1 MKRKRQLIP
10 VLLCLLL
17 CGCGQNKIEAVPGS
31 GSDASGHTV
40 AVQEGSAAELE
51 NNEAEV
57 SEEGY
62 QKAYYTSEEA
72 SVAEIIQAD
81 GAPSEETEAEAAE
94 EQETAVKEYA
104 SCLYPEHTAS
114 EVETTSRKVNGK
126 TYLFFAV
133 KEEGDT
139 VYCTIA
145 FDEQEDIFYLYDSEV
160 EQMIPIEYDQYGI
173 RLVG

>member
-1 MKRKRQLIP
+1 MKRKRQWIP

-31 GSDASGHTV
+31 GSDAPSHA
-40 AVQEGSAAELE
+40 AVVPEGSAAEPE
-51 NNEAEV
+51 NNDAAV

-62 QKAYYTSEEA
+62 QKVYYTSEEA

-81 GAPSEETEAEAAE
+81 SAPAEEAEAEAAE

-114 EVETTSRKVNGK
+114 AIETTTRKVNGK

-133 KEEGDT
+133 KEESA

-145 FDEQEDIFYLYDSEV
+145 YDEQEDVFYLYDSEV